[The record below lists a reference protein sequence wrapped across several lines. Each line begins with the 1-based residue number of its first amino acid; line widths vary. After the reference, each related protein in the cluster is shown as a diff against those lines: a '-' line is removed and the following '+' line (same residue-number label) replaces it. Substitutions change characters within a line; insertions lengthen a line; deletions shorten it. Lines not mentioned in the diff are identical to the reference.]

1 MSKSLDYVVAIPS
14 YKRKKLIKTH
24 TLQLLQDYQISP
36 KKIFIFVANKTEF
49 KEYTSKLPEK
59 YHSNIIIGKKGL
71 HHQRNFISSFFPK
84 NKYIVQMDDDIRK
97 LVELSAY
104 DSKNRK
110 ANKIVKVK
118 DFNTFIVKAYQQLI
132 HNKAFI
138 WGVYPICNPY
148 FMFPRMTTDL
158 RFVVGPFFGIINRK
172 IGKLKNTIEE
182 KEDVERT
189 LQYYSLDNTVL
200 RFNNVAIDTT
210 YYKTKG
216 GLQHSKKDRIKDAS
230 VSADYLHKKY
240 PTLTRIKNTKKS
252 GITEIELIRPK
263 VL

>member
-1 MSKSLDYVVAIPS
+1 MNNNSDYVVAIPS

-24 TLQLLQDYQISP
+24 TLQLLQDYQISS

-49 KEYTSKLPEK
+49 QEYTSELPEK
-59 YHSNIIIGKKGL
+59 HHSNIIIGKKGL

-84 NKYIVQMDDDIRK
+84 NKYIVHLDDDIRK

-110 ANKIVKVK
+110 DNKMVRLK
-118 DFNTFIVKAYQQLI
+118 DFNAFIIKAYQQLI
-132 HNKAFI
+132 DNNAYM

-158 RFVVGPFFGIINRK
+158 RFIVGPFFGIINRK
-172 IGKLKNTIEE
+172 SIKLKNTIEE

-189 LQYYSLDNTVL
+189 LQHYSLDNTVL

-210 YYKTKG
+210 YYRTKG
-216 GLQHSKKDRIKDAS
+216 GLQYSKKDRIKDAS

-240 PTLTRIKNTKKS
+240 PKLTRIKNTKKS

-263 VL
+263 SK